1 MLRIIT
7 LIALMHRISYAQCN
21 NDKVIKLSV
30 MAPENGFR
38 VNMIMFG
45 TVRMS
50 TSEPRN
56 YLRVQRPLS
65 IVCVLTL
72 IHIQLTKPGKT

>member
-1 MLRIIT
+1 M
-7 LIALMHRISYAQCN
+7 
-21 NDKVIKLSV
+21 LSV
-30 MAPENGFR
+30 IMIRVIILSDMAPQNGLR

-50 TSEPRN
+50 TSDPRN

-65 IVCVLTL
+65 VLCVLTL
-72 IHIQLTKPGKT
+72 IHRQLTKPGKT